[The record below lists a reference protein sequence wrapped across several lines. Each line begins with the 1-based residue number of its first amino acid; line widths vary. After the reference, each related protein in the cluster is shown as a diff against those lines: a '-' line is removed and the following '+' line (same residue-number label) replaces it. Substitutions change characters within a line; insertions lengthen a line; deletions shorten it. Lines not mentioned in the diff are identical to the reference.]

1 MKFRAFI
8 LAVAVTLNVAAAA
21 NAAPA
26 NNRPEGN
33 WLGAW
38 GFVPTPPP
46 PGVMPAPP
54 AGNDSEPPLSGPQS
68 VMAKAPPPPA
78 PLLLDN
84 PGNVPVMVAPD
95 GTPANVTVR
104 QLVRVAV
111 AGKRVRLRFS
121 NEGGSE
127 PLRLG
132 TVHIGVAGP
141 DGSMP
146 LATDHPVTFDGHAGI
161 LIPAGAPVLSDPIV
175 MNVDALQKLIIS
187 IYVPGKMPAGGHPLY
202 QYVAGVPG
210 DQNGIAQLPDQ
221 KIVHLTSLVSQVEV
235 DPVSATSVVVTLGDS
250 ITEGAEST
258 NNAFRGWP
266 DRLAERLAA
275 IHSKW
280 SVVNAGI
287 GGNRL
292 LRYGTGPNA
301 LARLDRDVFGV
312 PGLKTIILLEGIN
325 DIGRSFSAPPEP
337 VTAAALEAADK
348 QIIARAHAHGVR
360 VIGATLTPYKGA
372 GYFAPEGEAVREAY
386 NQWIMTSGAFD
397 GVVDFA
403 RAVADPQDPTTF
415 GANYNLTDR
424 LHPNDAGYQAMA
436 DAIDLSL
443 VTGK

>member
-1 MKFRAFI
+1 
-8 LAVAVTLNVAAAA
+8 
-21 NAAPA
+21 
-26 NNRPEGN
+26 
-33 WLGAW
+33 
-38 GFVPTPPP
+38 
-46 PGVMPAPP
+46 
-54 AGNDSEPPLSGPQS
+54 
-68 VMAKAPPPPA
+68 
-78 PLLLDN
+78 
-84 PGNVPVMVAPD
+84 
-95 GTPANVTVR
+95 
-104 QLVRVAV
+104 
-111 AGKRVRLRFS
+111 
-121 NEGGSE
+121 
-127 PLRLG
+127 
-132 TVHIGVAGP
+132 
-141 DGSMP
+141 
-146 LATDHPVTFDGHAGI
+146 
-161 LIPAGAPVLSDPIV
+161 
-175 MNVDALQKLIIS
+175 MNVDALQKLVIS
-187 IYVPGKMPAGGHPLY
+187 TYVPGRMPAGGHSLY

-210 DQNGIAQLPDQ
+210 DQSGAAQLPGQ
-221 KIVHLTSLVSQVEV
+221 RIVFLTSLVSQVEV

-292 LRYGTGPNA
+292 LRYGAGPNA
-301 LARLDRDVFGV
+301 LARLDRDVLGV

-372 GYFAPEGEAVREAY
+372 GYFALEGEAVRETY

-403 RAVADPQDPTTF
+403 RAVADPADPTTF

-443 VTGK
+443 ITGK